1 MAKQHLQLSKTQKS
15 VKGMAAGHSLNM
27 VWFVTLATFAFSS
40 FFFFFGFFSGGRAL
54 TER

>member
-1 MAKQHLQLSKTQKS
+1 MSRQHLQLSKTQKS
-15 VKGMAAGHSLNM
+15 AKSIAKGYRLNM

>member
-1 MAKQHLQLSKTQKS
+1 MSRQRLQLGKTQKS
-15 VKGMAAGHSLNM
+15 AKGMAQGYSLNM
-27 VWFVTLATFAFSS
+27 VWFVTVATFIFSS